1 MTNTNP
7 YCAALGIP
15 VPRVETA
22 CSSPDANYYGLL
34 LVALLERGAPLT
46 LEEAAA
52 RFEAAPER
60 SVDDQ
65 RRVSRMQ
72 PHRLDFGLDLGRL
85 LLQQLGVRPQF
96 FPTQAIC
103 CGARCVE
110 ELEALPTVSHLS
122 PRRYDLFEQLRE
134 LSALFQR
141 LMQERA
147 AVFQQALPFFL
158 SQPTGENQPADHARE
173 RAGCLLVARPF

>member
-1 MTNTNP
+1 M
-7 YCAALGIP
+7 CACLPLLSFPGLTDSA
-15 VPRVETA
+15 
-22 CSSPDANYYGLL
+22 ANF
-34 LVALLERGAPLT
+34 LERLIGRQAHQRGADLLDDGVESFDFT
-46 LEEAAA
+46 
-52 RFEAAPER
+52 RTVDHHRKPER